1 MLRDLLKG
9 EDAEIAA
16 AVAQIAQTAPDILVL
31 ANIDWDRGAAALAA
45 LSNVLRDA
53 GHAMPHSFTAR
64 PNRGVPSG
72 MDLNGN
78 GRLGDPEDAYG
89 YGRFTGE
96 GGMAVLSTQPIA
108 TENVRDFTDLLWT
121 DLPGAAAIA
130 QPGERLSTT
139 VHWVVPL
146 ETVNGPLDLLVFHAT
161 APVFDGPE
169 DHNGWRNADE
179 IRFWSA
185 YLDGAFG
192 PPSGHPVVLAGVANL
207 DPVDG
212 EGRPQAIKDLLA
224 RPDVQDPRPASEGG
238 VATADPDHQ
247 GDPALDTVDWPD
259 GAPGNLR
266 VAYILPDARL
276 TIRNAGVFW
285 PADPDPALFGED
297 GNAAGPHRIVWVDIT
312 LP

>member
-1 MLRDLLKG
+1 MLRDLRKG

-16 AVAQIAQTAPDILVL
+16 AVAQIVRVAPDVLVL
-31 ANIDWDRGAAALAA
+31 ANIDWDSGGAALAA
-45 LSNVLRDA
+45 LSETLRQT
-53 GHAMPHSFTAR
+53 GHDMPHSFTAR

-78 GRLGDPEDAYG
+78 ERLGDPEDAYG

-96 GGMAVLSTQPIA
+96 GGMAVLSQHPIA
-108 TENVRDFTDLLWT
+108 TAEVRDFTDLLWT
-121 DLPGAAAIA
+121 HLPDAAAIA
-130 QPGERLSTT
+130 RPGERLSTT
-139 VHWVVPL
+139 VHWVIPL

-185 YLDGAFG
+185 YLDGALG
-192 PPSGHPVVLAGVANL
+192 PTSGHPFVLAGVANL

-212 EGRPQAIKDLLA
+212 EGRPRAIRDLLA
-224 RPDVQDPRPASEGG
+224 RPDLQDPEPTSAGARA
-238 VATADPDHQ
+238 AADADHR
-247 GDPALDTVDWPD
+247 GNPALDTVDWPD
-259 GAPGNLR
+259 DAPGNLR

-276 TIRNAGVFW
+276 TVHGAGVFW
-285 PADPDPALFGED
+285 PAEPDPALFGED
-297 GNAAGPHRIVWVDIT
+297 GNAAGPHRIVWVDVA